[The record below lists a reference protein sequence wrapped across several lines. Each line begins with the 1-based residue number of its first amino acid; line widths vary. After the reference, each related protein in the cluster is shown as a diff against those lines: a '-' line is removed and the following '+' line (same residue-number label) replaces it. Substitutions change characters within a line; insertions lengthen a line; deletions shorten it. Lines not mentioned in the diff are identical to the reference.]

1 MTKSLYWAD
10 SYIDKVRSA
19 KDALKDIRPG
29 QRVFIGSSCGEPQHL
44 VKSLAEISGRFT
56 DLEIVRLLC
65 LEHTPITLI
74 ANRTHSQQFNIRSFY
89 LGSAKNRSLSRNS
102 RFITPINLSQ
112 IPQLFKSRML
122 PINVALIQVSPP
134 DDFGWMSLGVSVD
147 ITKAAAEAADI
158 VIAQVNPCMPR
169 VLGRS
174 FIHVNSVNYIVEHEE
189 PLLVKQEM
197 PNIETANIIAK
208 HMSRLINDGSTL
220 QTTLGATTQATLL
233 CLSDKNDLGIHTQY
247 ISDGI
252 MRLVSMGVIT
262 NMKKGFNE
270 GKIIAS
276 SAVGSSILY
285 EFMDDNP
292 AIEFHPSD
300 YVNDPRIISRHNAMT
315 SINTAMEIDL
325 TGQVAVDAL
334 PYNNFSGVNGMLDF
348 IRGSAMAPG
357 GKSILMLT
365 STRENGTLS
374 RIVPFLDNTA
384 VVVPRGDVQF
394 VVTEYGAVNL
404 FGKSIQERA
413 LALISIAHPDFRDDL
428 FERAK
433 ELDFID
439 IGRKFKESIRGV
451 YPLRLEEVVNIKG
464 VSVILR
470 PARPMDERF
479 IQEHYYNMDR
489 ADVISRFFHEKTS
502 FVHDQIDTTFEIDYV
517 NDLAIVAAVGEMGFE
532 KIIAVGEYL
541 LNPVLNMAEVA
552 FSVSKEWQG
561 TGIARTLQDKL
572 AEAALEN
579 GIKGLIAYTSPMNKG
594 MIQLFNKLPY
604 KVSKAYEEDMLIM
617 SCLFSEPAEKHKPEP
632 AGK

>member
-1 MTKSLYWAD
+1 MAQPLYWAD
-10 SYIDKVRSA
+10 SYVDKVRSA
-19 KDALKDIRPG
+19 EDALKDVKPG
-29 QRVFIGSSCGEPQHL
+29 QRVFISSSCGEPQHL
-44 VKSLAEISGRFT
+44 VRALSEISSRFT

-65 LEHTPITLI
+65 LEHIPITLI
-74 ANRTHSQQFNIRSFY
+74 ANRSHSQQFNIRSFY
-89 LGSAKNRSLSRNS
+89 LGSAKNRRLSRNC

-112 IPQLFKSRML
+112 IPKLFTSRML

-197 PNIETANIIAK
+197 PDIETANTISK
-208 HMSRLINDGSTL
+208 HMSRLINDGATL
-220 QTTLGATTQATLL
+220 QTTLGATTRATLL

-247 ISDGI
+247 LSDGI
-252 MRLVSMGVIT
+252 MRLVSMGVVT
-262 NMKKGFNE
+262 NMNKGFNE
-270 GKIIAS
+270 GKLVAS
-276 SAVGSSILY
+276 SAVGSKILY

-300 YVNDPRIISRHNAMT
+300 YVNDPRIISRHNLMT

-325 TGQVAVDAL
+325 TGQVAADAL
-334 PYNNFSGVNGMLDF
+334 PYNNFSGVSGMLDF
-348 IRGSAMAPG
+348 IRGASMAPG

-365 STRENGTLS
+365 STREDGTLS
-374 RIVPFLDNTA
+374 RIVPFLDHTA

-394 VVTEYGAVNL
+394 VVTEYGTVNL

-413 LALISIAHPDFRDDL
+413 LALISIAHPNFRDEL

-451 YPLRLEEVVNIKG
+451 YPMRLEEVLNIRG
-464 VSVILR
+464 VAVTLR
-470 PARPMDERF
+470 PAKPADERF

-489 ADVISRFFHEKTS
+489 KDVISRFFHEKTS
-502 FVHDQIDTTFEIDYV
+502 FVHDQIDATFEIDYV
-517 NDLAIVAAVGEMGFE
+517 NDLTIVAAVGEIGFE
-532 KIIAVGEYL
+532 KIVAVGEYL

-561 TGIARTLQDKL
+561 TGIARALQNKL
-572 AEAALEN
+572 SEAAQTN
-579 GIKGLIAYTSPMNKG
+579 GIKGLIAYTSPTNKG
-594 MIQLFNKLPY
+594 MIQLFHKLPY
-604 KVSKAYEEDMLIM
+604 KVSKAYEDDMLIM
-617 SCLFSEPAEKHKPEP
+617 SCLFAEPVNK
-632 AGK
+632 